1 MRSAAVLL
9 LFVIAGC
16 ATTSA
21 GPAAPPARVDREV
34 ETVTTAETVHE
45 VVETGGD
52 PAALYGRDWIFFEL
66 PGFDV
71 PLPSPPPVAGFNITI
86 EGGRVSGT
94 TACNV
99 LSASYDIDERAG
111 RIRFTSLRHNREL
124 CDRIAADTEEAV
136 LWAMIATDAYR
147 VDGDRLVL
155 FSKGKV
161 VARLKTLD

>member
-1 MRSAAVLL
+1 MRSFVAVLVL
-9 LFVIAGC
+9 ALAGC
-16 ATTSA
+16 SVTSA
-21 GPAAPPARVDREV
+21 GPPNEAARVDRDA
-34 ETVTTAETVHE
+34 ETVTTTETVHE

-52 PAALYGRDWIFFEL
+52 PAALYGRDWIFFEI

-71 PLPSPPPVAGFNITI
+71 PLPSPPPIAGFNITI

-136 LWAMIATDAYR
+136 LTAMIATDAYR

-155 FSKGKV
+155 FSKGRV